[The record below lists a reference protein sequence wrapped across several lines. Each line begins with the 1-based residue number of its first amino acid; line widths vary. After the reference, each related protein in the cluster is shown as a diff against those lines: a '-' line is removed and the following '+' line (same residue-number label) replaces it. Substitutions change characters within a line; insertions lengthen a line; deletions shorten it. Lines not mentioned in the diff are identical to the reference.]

1 VRSAFAGGSLVTA
14 WAILLASAC
23 APEISTTVPT
33 HQRRSA
39 IVVDARE
46 TADCLRRASAVE
58 LPDEQTLGGSVED
71 PELARFLDDVP
82 SDVRWTARA
91 AGLESLLARL
101 LRAQA
106 SGDQD
111 AVELDIV
118 AMRLQVVTRIS
129 SLEIQLSSLVFEVGC
144 MGRQMDDVVLELDRR
159 QQRQTIALA
168 VSSLVVGSAAGIGA
182 GIWQLRDR
190 DAVVGPATL
199 GVTAGS
205 VSAGLGIAAF
215 MPRPTRVIYR
225 HERNPLAPL
234 AEGNDPAGIYPPF
247 VFRMLTQTGPSGE
260 RPRRDELRDEWRRIV
275 VDTIPQGEREVGQAV
290 IFGVGGVYDREL
302 VEARERILDA
312 LESELDGIE
321 RDLERLYRFLAL
333 VLEDRS
339 PARQT
344 RG

>member
-1 VRSAFAGGSLVTA
+1 M
-14 WAILLASAC
+14 
-23 APEISTTVPT
+23 
-33 HQRRSA
+33 
-39 IVVDARE
+39 VDARE
-46 TADCLRRASAVE
+46 TADCLRHASAVE
-58 LPDEQTLGGSVED
+58 LPDEQNLGGQLED

-106 SGDQD
+106 IGDRD

-118 AMRLQVVTRIS
+118 AMRLQVVTRMS
-129 SLEIQLSSLVFEVGC
+129 SLEIQLSSLVFEIGC

-159 QQRQTIALA
+159 QQRQQLALA

-215 MPRPTRVIYR
+215 LPRPSRVIYL

-234 AEGNDPAGIYPPF
+234 A
-247 VFRMLTQTGPSGE
+247 
-260 RPRRDELRDEWRRIV
+260 
-275 VDTIPQGEREVGQAV
+275 
-290 IFGVGGVYDREL
+290 
-302 VEARERILDA
+302 
-312 LESELDGIE
+312 
-321 RDLERLYRFLAL
+321 
-333 VLEDRS
+333 
-339 PARQT
+339 
-344 RG
+344 